1 MRTLQFNQLTPM
13 AAALF
18 AAVMALTAC
27 ADNDEHAQPVEPETR
42 EASPIGIAVHGGA
55 GTMDRDAMSE
65 EQEREYH
72 EALQEALEAGHS
84 ILRDGGD
91 SLDAVQAA
99 VRVLEDSPLFNA
111 GRGSVFTSDE
121 HIEMDAAIMDGR
133 DRNAGALTGVR
144 TVRNPIDL
152 ARRIMDE
159 SPHVFFSGDG
169 AQTFAEE
176 HGLPMEAP
184 EWFETEQRRKA
195 LHQAREREAEQGS
208 EFRSQRENV
217 EFNLGTVGAVAL
229 DRNGNV
235 AAGTSTG
242 GMTNKRFGRIGDVP
256 ILGSGTYANNATGA
270 FSATGHGEYIMRA
283 VTLHDISAQ
292 MEYAGR
298 SVEEAA
304 DHVVNTKLVEM
315 GGNAGIIAIDRHGNI
330 TMPFNTSGMYRGSI
344 DADGNVHTAIFRE

>member
-1 MRTLQFNQLTPM
+1 MRKLLLITLMSLGL
-13 AAALF
+13 AACGNDSEHS
-18 AAVMALTAC
+18 AAHTE
-27 ADNDEHAQPVEPETR
+27 NSG
-42 EASPIGIAVHGGA
+42 EAPIGIAVHGGA
-55 GTMDRDAMSE
+55 GTMDREAMSA
-65 EQEREYH
+65 EQEAEYH
-72 EALQEALEAGHS
+72 AALEEALEAGHS
-84 ILRDGGD
+84 ILRDGGEA
-91 SLDAVQAA
+91 LDAVQAA
-99 VRVLEDSPLFNA
+99 IRVLEDSPLFNA

-121 HIEMDAAIMDGR
+121 RIEMDAAIMDGR

-152 ARRIMDE
+152 ARVIMDE
-159 SPHVFFSGDG
+159 SPHVFFSGEG

-176 HGLPMEAP
+176 HALPMEAP
-184 EWFETEQRRKA
+184 EWFETERRREA
-195 LHQAREREAEQGS
+195 LHQAREREAEQGE
-208 EFRSQRENV
+208 EFRSQRENL

-298 SVEEAA
+298 SVAEAA
-304 DHVVNTKLVEM
+304 DDVVNRKLVEM

-344 DADGNVHTAIFRE
+344 DADGTVHTAIFRD